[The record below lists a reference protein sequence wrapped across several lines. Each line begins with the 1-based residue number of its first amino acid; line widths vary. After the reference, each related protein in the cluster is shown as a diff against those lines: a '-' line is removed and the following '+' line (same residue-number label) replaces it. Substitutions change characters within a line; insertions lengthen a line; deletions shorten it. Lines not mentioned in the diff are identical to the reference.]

1 MLDYDDIS
9 SQMCCFNFKMVFE
22 FTEDKVRRLQTSLT
36 NMPIKMSYE
45 DKIRVK
51 AGTSLNMINI
61 KQLL

>member
-1 MLDYDDIS
+1 
-9 SQMCCFNFKMVFE
+9 MCCFNFKMVFE